1 MSILDAAIMVGVES
15 TYGTP
20 ATLTRAYEGKADTF
34 TFSLISKN
42 WTLYYTREIQTER
55 YVKEA
60 IRLMATNRRLT
71 VREYTESE
79 VTA

>member
-1 MSILDAAIMVGVES
+1 MKSVKAHII
-15 TYGTP
+15 
-20 ATLTRAYEGKADTF
+20 RHKREGKPDTF

-42 WTLYYTREIQTER
+42 WTMYYTREIQTER

-60 IRLMATNRRLT
+60 IRRTATDRRLT